1 MSKPDCCKCKHRRSV
16 PGSCHSACAHPG
28 NKTGMLDMFNPANI
42 NQARKLN
49 IKGHPDGIRNGW
61 FMWPVNFDPTWLLNC
76 DGFEAKESEEL
87 DIVDVDFEEQPSSEQ
102 PKKQTAKQEPEIPL
116 PDEPPF

>member
-1 MSKPDCCKCKHRRSV
+1 MSKPDCYKCKHRRSV
-16 PGSCHSACAHPG
+16 PGSRHSACAHPG
-28 NKTGMLDMFNPANI
+28 NKTDMFE
-42 NQARKLN
+42 LN
-49 IKGHPDGIRNGW
+49 IKGHPHGIRNGW

-102 PKKQTAKQEPEIPL
+102 PKKQAAKQEPEIPL